1 MKENKKERKSIEKG
15 EQEINKVLRKNG
27 NKNSNV
33 RKRKIKNITKQ
44 GKQAEHEEGSCEFGN
59 KYLHPLE
66 DETFVVSDYSLFKT
80 NCAME
85 LG

>member
-44 GKQAEHEEGSCEFGN
+44 GK
-59 KYLHPLE
+59 
-66 DETFVVSDYSLFKT
+66 
-80 NCAME
+80 
-85 LG
+85 